1 MAQRSIG
8 LNIEILNEKRLTD
21 VENKIKKLNENGL
34 KIEVKG
40 LDKLS
45 NIQDL
50 IANIGKVKEQLD
62 SISKSG
68 ILNQSQIK
76 NENQQIDETVRKL
89 QQAKEVK
96 GDMSKTSSTII
107 DGEEVKRVE
116 QYNQIIL

>member
-34 KIEVKG
+34 KIRVEG

-50 IANIGKVKEQLD
+50 IANIGKVQEQLD
-62 SISKSG
+62 SIYEKYT
-68 ILNQSQIK
+68 K
-76 NENQQIDETVRKL
+76 K
-89 QQAKEVK
+89 
-96 GDMSKTSSTII
+96 
-107 DGEEVKRVE
+107 VKRNLSAE
-116 QYNQIIL
+116 QLGMKINK

>member
-34 KIEVKG
+34 KIRVEG

-50 IANIGKVKEQLD
+50 ISNIGKVKEQLD
-62 SISKSG
+62 SISKSDT
-68 ILNQSQIK
+68 IPK
-76 NENQQIDETVRKL
+76 NE
-89 QQAKEVK
+89 
-96 GDMSKTSSTII
+96 
-107 DGEEVKRVE
+107 
-116 QYNQIIL
+116 